1 MTLSSKAFAPRLA
14 MLGGDRYQALAG
26 KSLYDYSAGGRG
38 HTHASLHTAATAPI
52 PSTPKLFN
60 LPAQIDAH
68 SSAAIP
74 PQSGF
79 VQPVSLRDPPNT
91 FARACLR
98 CCGTAHRNLRLLHS
112 FPAARAT
119 FYDFQSVGRPSR
131 RDFQPSE
138 CGYFAGKSLSPG
150 LRPINLQLRDHRTHR
165 LWLSDSLR
173 HRVFVTS
180 RDSPI

>member
-1 MTLSSKAFAPRLA
+1 MARVQDHDVKL
-14 MLGGDRYQALAG
+14 
-26 KSLYDYSAGGRG
+26 KSICPTARDAGGRPLPG
-38 HTHASLHTAATAPI
+38 VGWQVSLRLFGGRPRTSHASLHTATTAPI

-165 LWLSDSLR
+165 LWLSDSLCAIA
-173 HRVFVTS
+173 S
-180 RDSPI
+180 L